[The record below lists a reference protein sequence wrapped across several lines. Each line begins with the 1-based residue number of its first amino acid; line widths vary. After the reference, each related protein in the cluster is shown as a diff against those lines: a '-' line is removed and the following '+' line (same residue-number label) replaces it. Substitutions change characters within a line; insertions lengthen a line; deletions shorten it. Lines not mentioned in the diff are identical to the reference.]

1 MTYLNIAEAH
11 FNSYSHN
18 TLYTGKHQRAA
29 TMGGRRS
36 KKRGP
41 PKENEGKP
49 SCSEMFKIK
58 RVIFIPRINSD
69 LQIAPQRKDL
79 PFGLE
84 SFWPW
89 SSELFL
95 VLNFLQTSKASI
107 NSP

>member
-41 PKENEGKP
+41 PKVDY
-49 SCSEMFKIK
+49 IK
-58 RVIFIPRINSD
+58 KYSQF
-69 LQIAPQRKDL
+69 
-79 PFGLE
+79 
-84 SFWPW
+84 
-89 SSELFL
+89 
-95 VLNFLQTSKASI
+95 NFNKNTKAI
-107 NSP
+107 E